1 MRETITMTTGDQRR
15 AWVLTRLLCE
25 ELSVREVGMYRDRSG
40 WTPKCGAGTG
50 ASSRMTGGQSATS
63 GTRGFVFHVK
73 RPPNTPDGVVSSDR
87 SVPRRILRPPPTAEA
102 RWLPDWAL
110 RPERAPA
117 PACSCPALVR
127 LRLDMPAQGR
137 PLPARGPPST
147 VPRGT
152 PAAGSGRRGCDPQ
165 RHLPR
170 VQPRVR
176 RRCVAAKACP
186 PPSGWGVRRG
196 RNGRLDA

>member
-1 MRETITMTTGDQRR
+1 MTTGDQRR

-25 ELSVREVGMYRDRSG
+25 ELSVREVATFRDRSD
-40 WTPKCGAGTG
+40 WTSDVRRAGTG
-50 ASSRMTGGQSATS
+50 ASARMKGGRSATS

-73 RPPNTPDGVVSSDR
+73 RPPNTPDGGVSSDR

-110 RPERAPA
+110 RPVRAPA

-127 LRLDMPAQGR
+127 LRLDMPPLKAGR
-137 PLPARGPPST
+137 CPLEARRRRFHVERRPQDL
-147 VPRGT
+147 
-152 PAAGSGRRGCDPQ
+152 ARRGCDPQ

-170 VQPRVR
+170 VQPHVR

>member
-1 MRETITMTTGDQRR
+1 MTTGDQRR

-40 WTPKCGAGTG
+40 WTSKCGAGTG

-73 RPPNTPDGVVSSDR
+73 RPPNTPDGGVSSDR

-110 RPERAPA
+110 RPVRGPA
-117 PACSCPALVR
+117 SACSCPR
-127 LRLDMPAQGR
+127 SPD
-137 PLPARGPPST
+137 
-147 VPRGT
+147 
-152 PAAGSGRRGCDPQ
+152 
-165 RHLPR
+165 
-170 VQPRVR
+170 
-176 RRCVAAKACP
+176 
-186 PPSGWGVRRG
+186 
-196 RNGRLDA
+196 